1 MVNRLNRAEYWFVAG
16 CINRLDRITWQFPL
30 SLLSIPFIIRD
41 WHAITLVPVL
51 FVIDLSIYNLI
62 ALFINFRNNRKIIN
76 DAKDKCLSGKLSVY
90 NSQLVDQFR
99 SVLLEERPP
108 FLRVMNIEKE
118 IIVLLSD
125 KSDVSAKAYSSFSGE
140 SIIVLDNR
148 FNENEKKDVYQLA
161 HEFGHIYHVYK
172 RTEMYSLPVYITI
185 LQILLLAHAIY
196 CGTWLYFILSLP
208 INMALLI
215 KFSSSFESF
224 SETDADL
231 AALHLIES
239 VWGEDDIH
247 KAASWIL
254 KNRIIN
260 AVTTEKG
267 NKLGLSLLV
276 HLSMRHC
283 IDVLSPFVDPKERME
298 LIKRSEARSARIL
311 KNPLLSAKE
320 KSNKLSIEKDIRK
333 RLNSNKDLFLRSASD
348 VVVRDSHSLYS
359 ILYYLSLL
367 ITMAAF
373 YHTFE
378 NYTYSWGLS
387 ILWIIPIV
395 LLVVLLANIII
406 AIASWKKQIIMKR
419 IGL

>member
-1 MVNRLNRAEYWFVAG
+1 M
-16 CINRLDRITWQFPL
+16 
-30 SLLSIPFIIRD
+30 
-41 WHAITLVPVL
+41 
-51 FVIDLSIYNLI
+51 
-62 ALFINFRNNRKIIN
+62 
-76 DAKDKCLSGKLSVY
+76 
-90 NSQLVDQFR
+90 DQFR
-99 SVLLEERPP
+99 SVLLEERPS
-108 FLRVMNIEKE
+108 FLRVLKIEKE

-125 KSDVSAKAYSSFSGE
+125 KSDVSAKTYSSFSGE

-239 VWGEDDIH
+239 VWGEDDMH

-387 ILWIIPIV
+387 VLWIIPIV

-406 AIASWKKQIIMKR
+406 AIASWKKQILMKR